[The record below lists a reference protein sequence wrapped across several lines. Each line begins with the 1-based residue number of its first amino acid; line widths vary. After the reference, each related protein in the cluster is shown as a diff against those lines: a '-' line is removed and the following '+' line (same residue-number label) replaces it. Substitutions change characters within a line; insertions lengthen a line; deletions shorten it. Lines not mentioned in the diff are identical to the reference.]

1 MPTQKKYLT
10 TRQLTLRLKKIKA
23 IILDVDGVL
32 TDDHI
37 YVGADGFELKKF
49 HIGDGLSIVLAMRSG
64 LEIIIMSN
72 RPSPATTSR
81 MKDLKVKHVIQSH
94 GDKARIVG
102 DYLKKKKLGF
112 DLKQTVFIGNDIMD
126 MTLVRAAGIGI
137 AVASAHDDL
146 KSVADYITKYDGG
159 QGAVRE
165 IIELYFKAIGKKPI
179 EYFTK

>member
-1 MPTQKKYLT
+1 MPINKKYLT
-10 TRQLTLRLKKIKA
+10 KRQLMEKFKKIKA

-37 YVGADGFELKKF
+37 YMGADGFELKKF
-49 HIGDGLSIVLAMRSG
+49 HIGDGLSIVLAMRSS
-64 LEIIIMSN
+64 LEIMIMSN
-72 RPSPATTSR
+72 RPSAATTSR
-81 MKDLKVKHVIQSH
+81 MKDLKVKHVIQAH

-102 DYLKKKKLGF
+102 EYLKKKKLGF

-126 MTLVRAAGIGI
+126 VTLAKAAGIGI
-137 AVASAHDDL
+137 AVSSAHGDL
-146 KSVADYITKYDGG
+146 KSVADYITKNEGG

-179 EYFTK
+179 DYFTK

>member
-1 MPTQKKYLT
+1 MPKKKKYLT
-10 TRQLTLRLKKIKA
+10 KRQLMARLKKIKA

-32 TDDHI
+32 TNDHI
-37 YVGADGFELKKF
+37 YMGADGFELKKF

-64 LEIIIMSN
+64 IEIMIMSN

-81 MKDLKVKHVIQSH
+81 MKDLKVKHVIQAH
-94 GDKARIVG
+94 GDKSRIVG
-102 DYLKKKKLGF
+102 EYLKKKKLGF

-126 MTLVRAAGIGI
+126 VTITKAAGIGI

-146 KSVADYITKYDGG
+146 LAVADYVTKTDGG

-179 EYFTK
+179 DFFTK